1 MGRYKRAYYKLLIG
15 LCEILGEIEDIEVE
29 EDMSIEIRE
38 RLKQIEKEIKQ
49 IHIAGE
55 EEVIR

>member
-1 MGRYKRAYYKLLIG
+1 MGQYKRAYYKLFIG
-15 LCEILGEIEDIEVE
+15 LCEILEEIEDIEAE

-38 RLKQIEKEIKQ
+38 RLKQIENEIKEV
-49 IHIAGE
+49 HIEGE